1 MTGPKG
7 SSDPLITIQQLYQ
20 LALSEGRL
28 DQAARRVSP

>member
-7 SSDPLITIQQLYQ
+7 SSDPLITIRQLYE

-28 DQAARRVSP
+28 DQTT